1 MRKLWSTVTHLIRQL
16 WSTVI
21 YPIGECCWLVIFTP
35 SWTICDIYGPDTD
48 SPIDYIILGT
58 VCLAHIILLPIKYT
72 WKLLRRK
79 AILTCIAV
87 SLDPFFFYIPI
98 INQENKCLGV
108 DKKLRNTLLVLRSLT
123 DFASVLHIVS
133 QVRDWTIDPNPDS
146 HTDTE
151 SYFDSEARPT
161 SSLLQ
166 KLMKSIVEAI
176 NGRMPWL
183 SLSLLND
190 FLALLPIPQVAIV
203 VVFFKMGG
211 SKFFLQ
217 RTILNVLLIFQY
229 IPRICQIYL
238 SSKKLERIGIWVKGA
253 FNFFLYIL
261 AGHVSFISNITD
273 YIYILEAA
281 HSLWVWKSGWLSV

>member
-1 MRKLWSTVTHLIRQL
+1 MQVKAMENQPSESVVVSLPSPPVHRLERSEATDSMRKLWSTVTHLIRQL

-21 YPIGECCWLVIFTP
+21 YPIGQCCWLLI
-35 SWTICDIYGPDTD
+35 SASRGDICEAMPPISDVEL
-48 SPIDYIILGT
+48 SPIGYIILGIIVGT
-58 VCLAHIILLPIKYT
+58 IFLAHIILLPIKFT

-133 QVRDWTIDPNPDS
+133 QVRDWTIDPNPDY
-146 HTDTE
+146 HTDTD
-151 SYFDSEARPT
+151 SYFDSELRPT
-161 SSLLQ
+161 TSLLQ

-183 SLSLLND
+183 SLSLVID
-190 FLALLPIPQVAIV
+190 FLALLPIPQLY
-203 VVFFKMGG
+203 FSGG
-211 SKFFLQ
+211 NSSCLLQ
-217 RTILNVLLIFQY
+217 NGGL
-229 IPRICQIYL
+229 
-238 SSKKLERIGIWVKGA
+238 
-253 FNFFLYIL
+253 
-261 AGHVSFISNITD
+261 
-273 YIYILEAA
+273 
-281 HSLWVWKSGWLSV
+281 